1 MKCTLDQVVATINKM
16 NHDNATILLADG
28 SPIGA
33 QQTSETCRGAFESAS
48 PGQSYDPISEEL
60 FLLAIQEK

>member
-1 MKCTLDQVVATINKM
+1 MV
-16 NHDNATILLADG
+16 ILLLIAIFCG
-28 SPIGA
+28 SSMIETNTYNDV
-33 QQTSETCRGAFESAS
+33 QETCRGAFESAS